1 MPGFTH
7 LQAAQPITFGHHL
20 MAWFAMLERDLD
32 RLQDCRKRTNQLP
45 LGAAALAGTPYCPDR
60 VYLAELLGFDDVC
73 ADSLDAVSDRDF
85 AIEFC
90 AVAALTLTHLSRWC
104 EELVLWSSQQF
115 SFVTMPDR
123 FCTGSSIMPQK
134 KNPDVPELI
143 RGKTGRTNGNLLSLL
158 TLMKSQP
165 LAYNKDNQEDK
176 EPLFDS
182 IDTLSD
188 CLIALNGLI
197 PNLIANKEQMR
208 DAALAGYTTATDLAD
223 YLVRKSVPFRDAHEL
238 VGGAV
243 QRAVERNQP
252 LEALSLEELNGAAD
266 GPIEKDVYD
275 VLSLEGSIAA
285 RDHFGA
291 TAPNQVRAQAQ
302 AGLSRLKT
310 NEDQDL
316 AGH

>member
-1 MPGFTH
+1 
-7 LQAAQPITFGHHL
+7 
-20 MAWFAMLERDLD
+20 
-32 RLQDCRKRTNQLP
+32 
-45 LGAAALAGTPYCPDR
+45 
-60 VYLAELLGFDDVC
+60 
-73 ADSLDAVSDRDF
+73 
-85 AIEFC
+85 
-90 AVAALTLTHLSRWC
+90 
-104 EELVLWSSQQF
+104 
-115 SFVTMPDR
+115 
-123 FCTGSSIMPQK
+123 
-134 KNPDVPELI
+134 
-143 RGKTGRTNGNLLSLL
+143 
-158 TLMKSQP
+158 
-165 LAYNKDNQEDK
+165 
-176 EPLFDS
+176 
-182 IDTLSD
+182 
-188 CLIALNGLI
+188 LIALNGLI

-316 AGH
+316 ARQ